1 MQTNFSII
9 ILNRAMPRHHT
20 SPLHRPLFRL
30 QSEKIAGF
38 AFARFL
44 ALAAAGPVFMRN
56 TSPAD
61 TCNSVIS
68 GFYLTAA
75 AADRSQVVHVIIKP
89 SRPVCE
95 CVCHARY

>member
-56 TSPAD
+56 TSPILA
-61 TCNSVIS
+61 T
-68 GFYLTAA
+68 
-75 AADRSQVVHVIIKP
+75 P
-89 SRPVCE
+89 SSL
-95 CVCHARY
+95 AFI